1 MSDHGSPEDRGSAD
15 AHYGRAPRPHR
26 RDGWTDVPLTDP
38 AEVAAYWRGYRGE
51 TERKDWGAEVEEC
64 DQSDDERDAA

>member
-15 AHYGRAPRPHR
+15 AYYGRAPRPHR
-26 RDGWTDVPLTDP
+26 RDGWADVPLTDP

-51 TERKDWGAEVEEC
+51 TERKDWRGAEVE
-64 DQSDDERDAA
+64 DVTDEDGDAA